1 MVVAR
6 IILAIRGWQGSVA
19 MRFPI
24 DVILP
29 FSSMAP
35 SAVSSSFALNTPA
48 RGGIVSHG
56 RASAS
61 LSPKAAV

>member
-1 MVVAR
+1 
-6 IILAIRGWQGSVA
+6 
-19 MRFPI
+19 
-24 DVILP
+24 
-29 FSSMAP
+29 MAP

-61 LSPKAAV
+61 LSPKAAVSSNIGARSASSISGLRCSAIRCSDAFVQRR